1 MLLFTGALSRM
12 PSELSEAASVDGA
25 GSIRRLLHITLPLL
39 RPTILMTGIIMTA
52 DSLRAYDQIQIL
64 TQGGPAGSTRTL
76 LYLYYQLGFEQFD
89 MGRASAAVVILMAIG
104 LGLSL
109 FQIQW
114 KKKEVYI

>member
-1 MLLFTGALSRM
+1 MVNTHHRTDLI
-12 PSELSEAASVDGA
+12 
-25 GSIRRLLHITLPLL
+25 GS
-39 RPTILMTGIIMTA
+39 MV
-52 DSLRAYDQIQIL
+52 
-64 TQGGPAGSTRTL
+64 GPAGSTRTL

>member
-1 MLLFTGALSRM
+1 
-12 PSELSEAASVDGA
+12 
-25 GSIRRLLHITLPLL
+25 
-39 RPTILMTGIIMTA
+39 MTA

-64 TQGGPAGSTRTL
+64 TPGAAPAGSTRTL